1 MSGGREAV
9 YPGLYPDVVS
19 SVPFALDLSEVV
31 LPTGIK
37 DEETMTL
44 KQILGKHTSRPW
56 WSVIMG
62 FPSRIAA
69 MFDNSADVE
78 PKLSTK
84 ASVASDSV
92 VEDINF
98 YQPNSLQLSKSQ
110 MGLVGLVNSRVSVAV
125 DQKTQLINIT
135 VTMQD
140 ALAAASL
147 ADTVANRL
155 TRFVTAYRTNKARHD
170 LVFAKQINQE
180 AQQRYYDAQRAYAK
194 ALDRNQGIVL
204 RSASIELER
213 LQNEAA
219 LAYNLYNSTSQ
230 QVQVAEVK
238 VQESTPVF
246 TVMQPAVVPFK
257 AAKPN
262 VKMIIAG
269 FAFLGIMGALGYTLI
284 VPSLG
289 PVFRDKQRSL
299 QKQEQG

>member
-299 QKQEQG
+299 QKQEQE

>member
-1 MSGGREAV
+1 M
-9 YPGLYPDVVS
+9 
-19 SVPFALDLSEVV
+19 
-31 LPTGIK
+31 
-37 DEETMTL
+37 
-44 KQILGKHTSRPW
+44 
-56 WSVIMG
+56 
-62 FPSRIAA
+62 
-69 MFDNSADVE
+69 
-78 PKLSTK
+78 
-84 ASVASDSV
+84 
-92 VEDINF
+92 
-98 YQPNSLQLSKSQ
+98 
-110 MGLVGLVNSRVSVAV
+110 
-125 DQKTQLINIT
+125 
-135 VTMQD
+135 
-140 ALAAASL
+140 
-147 ADTVANRL
+147 
-155 TRFVTAYRTNKARHD
+155 
-170 LVFAKQINQE
+170 
-180 AQQRYYDAQRAYAK
+180 
-194 ALDRNQGIVL
+194 
-204 RSASIELER
+204 SASIELER

>member
-37 DEETMTL
+37 DEETMAL
-44 KQILGKHTSRPW
+44 RQILGKHTSRPW